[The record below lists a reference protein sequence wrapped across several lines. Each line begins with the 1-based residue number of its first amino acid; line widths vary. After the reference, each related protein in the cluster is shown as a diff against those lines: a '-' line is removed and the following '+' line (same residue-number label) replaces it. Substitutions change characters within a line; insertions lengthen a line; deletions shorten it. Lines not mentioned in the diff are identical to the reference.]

1 MCYTQFR
8 MSQVLDSDNSNLF
21 AKHNEDC
28 ITYNDKFLE
37 TRQTWVNVS
46 VRIKNDSD

>member
-21 AKHNEDC
+21 SKQNNDECKECGDTNVGECGSCDEHCICED
-28 ITYNDKFLE
+28 E
-37 TRQTWVNVS
+37 
-46 VRIKNDSD
+46 

>member
-21 AKHNEDC
+21 SKQSDQHNEDC
-28 ITYNDKFLE
+28 INYNDKAVLGE
-37 TRQTWVNVS
+37 C
-46 VRIKNDSD
+46 ICEDKE

>member
-21 AKHNEDC
+21 DKH
-28 ITYNDKFLE
+28 
-37 TRQTWVNVS
+37 
-46 VRIKNDSD
+46 SDDESEEE

>member
-21 AKHNEDC
+21 SKQSDQHNEDC
-28 ITYNDKFLE
+28 ITYNDKFFGDNLGE
-37 TRQTWVNVS
+37 C
-46 VRIKNDSD
+46 ICEDKE